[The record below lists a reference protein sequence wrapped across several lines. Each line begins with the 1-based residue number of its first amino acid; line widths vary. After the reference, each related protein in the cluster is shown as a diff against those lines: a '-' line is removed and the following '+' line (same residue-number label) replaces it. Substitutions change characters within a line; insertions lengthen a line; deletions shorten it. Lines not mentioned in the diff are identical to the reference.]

1 MRLKFY
7 FFLVI
12 ALLFSWQGYGQTWSA
27 NLVTSKLS
35 VGTAK
40 YLKMDVYNDS
50 IYIAFTDGGN
60 GDKATVMKYTGSGW
74 VHVGLPGFTEG
85 KATNLQLCVS
95 GGTPWVAYSDGA
107 YGGKATVM
115 RFDGSGWVYAGSP
128 GFSKYVA
135 TDVALAVEGSTVWVA
150 YSDAEFNDKATV
162 VRGSGGG
169 WTTVGTPGFT
179 PGMSGVYSLAVSGST
194 PWLAFRD
201 YEHNY
206 RASVM
211 KYDGSAW
218 VFAGTPGFTP
228 STHDA
233 GSRCLSVDGG
243 TAYLAARGTDA
254 KATVYRFA
262 GSDWTATGQGA
273 LSKETGFGMV
283 LGTGPTGTLYVAFG
297 DGNNSGK
304 LSVMRYEGGT
314 WVSMGDRFSSSS
326 ASGLSL
332 AIKNDGSPVVAYN
345 AIIVQQYGGTTF
357 LPEVEKKNQLTFYPN
372 PGSGFVSVQW
382 PPAFTPEGRLEI
394 WTTGGLLV
402 RSQDISEDIRPV
414 IVTEGLP
421 AGIYMVRALDR
432 SHSAM
437 GKFVVR

>member
-1 MRLKFY
+1 MRRELT
-7 FFLVI
+7 FFLGI
-12 ALLFSWQGYGQTWSA
+12 ALMFSVQVHGQTWSA

-40 YLKMDVYNDS
+40 YLKMDVYQDTL
-50 IYIAFTDGGN
+50 YLAFADGGN

-74 VHVGLPGFTEG
+74 AHVGLPGFTEG
-85 KATNLQLCVS
+85 KAAELQFRVS
-95 GGTPWVAYSDGA
+95 HGVPWVAYSDGA
-107 YGGKATVM
+107 YGGRVSVM
-115 RFDGSGWVYAGSP
+115 RHNGSGWVYAGSP

-135 TDVALAVEGSTVWVA
+135 THVALAMEGGTAWVA

-162 VRGSGGG
+162 VTGSGGG
-169 WTTVGTPGFT
+169 WSTVGTPGFT

-201 YEHNY
+201 YANNY

-211 KYDGSAW
+211 KYDGSKWA
-218 VFAGTPGFTP
+218 FAGTPGFTP

-254 KATVYRFA
+254 RATVYRFS
-262 GSDWTATGQGA
+262 GSDWAATGQGP
-273 LSKETGFGMV
+273 LSQETGFGMV
-283 LGTGPTGTLYVAFG
+283 LSTGPGGTLYAAFG
-297 DGNNSGK
+297 DGNTSGK
-304 LSVMRYEGGT
+304 LSVMRYEGGN

-332 AIKNDGSPVVAYN
+332 AVRSDSRPVVAYN

-357 LPEVEKKNQLTFYPN
+357 LPEVKRDGQLTFYPH
-372 PGSGFVSVQW
+372 PGRGLISVHWPSGFL
-382 PPAFTPEGRLEI
+382 PEGQLEI
-394 WTTGGLLV
+394 WTLGGQLV
-402 RSQDISEDIRPV
+402 RRLDVEGESRPV
-414 IVTEGLP
+414 IDTGALP
-421 AGIYMVRALDR
+421 AGIYLVRIWDR
-432 SHSAM
+432 NHSAV
-437 GKFVVR
+437 GKVVVR

>member
-1 MRLKFY
+1 MRGNLY
-7 FFLVI
+7 FFLVFV
-12 ALLFSWQGYGQTWSA
+12 LLFSVQGFGQTWSD
-27 NLVTSKLS
+27 NLVTGKLS

-40 YLKMDVYNDS
+40 YLKMDVHNDTV
-50 IYIAFTDGGN
+50 YIAFADGGN

-85 KATNLQLCVS
+85 KAAELQFRVS
-95 GGTPWVAYSDGA
+95 GGVPWVAYSDGA
-107 YGGKATVM
+107 YGNRVSVM
-115 RFDGSGWVYAGSP
+115 RYSGSGWVYAGSP

-135 TDVALAVEGSTVWVA
+135 THVALAVEGSTAWVA

-162 VRGSGGG
+162 VKGSGGG

-201 YEHNY
+201 YANNY

-211 KYDGSAW
+211 KYDGSKW

-233 GSRCLSVDGG
+233 GRHCLSVDGG
-243 TAYLAARGTDA
+243 TAWLAARGTNA
-254 KATVYRFA
+254 KATVYRFS

-283 LGTGPTGTLYVAFG
+283 LGTCSSGILYVAFG
-297 DGNNSGK
+297 DGNTSGK
-304 LSVMRYEGGT
+304 LSVMRYEGGS

-332 AIKNDGSPVVAYN
+332 AFKNDGSPVVAYN
-345 AIIVQQYGGTTF
+345 AIIVQQYRGTTF

-372 PGSGFVSVQW
+372 PGNGSVFVRW
-382 PPAFTPEGRLEI
+382 PSDFTPEGRLEI
-394 WTTGGLLV
+394 WTTGGQLL
-402 RSQDISEDIRPV
+402 RIQDVGGDSRPV

-421 AGIYMVRALDR
+421 AGIYMVRALGR
-432 SHSAM
+432 SHSAV
-437 GKFVVR
+437 GNFVVR